1 MAARRASEGA
11 RAIAGSQ
18 SPGEVEGGVAR
29 APLLAQGAAIVR
41 AAILANR
48 DVIVTEQ

>member
-29 APLLAQGAAIVR
+29 APLLAQR